1 MSTTK
6 NTNRP
11 DFMIDTVSL
20 KIKHTE
26 FRVLEPE
33 MFYPELVIFTKA
45 TAPFKWKASQVFKK
59 YIQNATKE
67 DKFADCYKPLLTAYR
82 RMGLDD
88 FEYDLHIEFSV
99 PKLLF
104 GENLS
109 ELSDSDFP
117 QVIRILKEKLLTMG
131 IDTTENVLKKSVVT
145 KAHFG
150 KNIALPYPMTVRDV
164 LNELKKADLGKRME
178 VNTREYRNDGE
189 SLYFYT
195 STHNIIFYD
204 KVKDIEKTKN
214 ISVDK
219 NKTDK
224 ERALIKERDMFREQ
238 VLRMEVRYNGLRTV
252 ASVVSKLLPEKPEYV
267 SFELIFNRQLCKDAL
282 IRNWKDIADRP
293 SNQLAFKMTL
303 SPEDV
308 LNALIS
314 RARSS
319 KTSVHSLNKVLI
331 NFGLHQL
338 INQLG
343 AKTVKNKFLTTWSEK
358 TCITR
363 LDEKVQNSAVMLQDV
378 PPCEVISLIENELA
392 KFKNYGRNGEK

>member
-1 MSTTK
+1 ML
-6 NTNRP
+6 
-11 DFMIDTVSL
+11 DTVSL
-20 KIKHTE
+20 KIKQTE
-26 FRVLEPE
+26 FKVLKPE
-33 MFYPELVIFTKA
+33 MFYPELLIFTKA
-45 TAPFKWKASQVFKK
+45 NAPYNWKASQVYKK

-67 DKFADCYKPLLTAYR
+67 DRFADCYKPLLTAYR
-82 RMGLDD
+82 RMGLVD
-88 FEYDLHIEFSV
+88 FEYELHIEFSV

-109 ELSDSDFP
+109 ELSDTDFP
-117 QVIRILKEKLLTMG
+117 QVVTVLKEKLLTMG
-131 IDTTENVLKKSVVT
+131 VLTTESAIRKSVVN

-195 STHNIIFYD
+195 SAHNIIFYD

-219 NKTDK
+219 NKTEK

-238 VLRMEVRYNGLRTV
+238 VLRMEVRYNGSRAVT
-252 ASVVSKLLPEKPEYV
+252 SVVSKLLPEKPEYV
-267 SFELIFNRQLCKDAL
+267 SFEIIFNRQLCKDAL
-282 IRNWKDIADRP
+282 IRNWKDITDRP

-308 LNALIS
+308 LNILMA

-343 AKTVKNKFLTTWSEK
+343 VKTVKNKFLTTWSEK

-363 LDEKVQNSAVMLQDV
+363 LDEKVQSSAVMLQDV
-378 PPCEVISLIENELA
+378 PPCEVIGLIDKKLNE
-392 KFKNYGRNGEK
+392 FKNYGKNGDI

>member
-33 MFYPELVIFTKA
+33 MFYPELVVFTKK
-45 TAPFKWKASQVFKK
+45 TAPFNWKPSQVFKK

-88 FEYDLHIEFSV
+88 FEYELHIEFSV
-99 PKLLF
+99 PKLLY

-117 QVIRILKEKLLTMG
+117 QVIKILKEKLLTMG
-131 IDTTENVLKKSVVT
+131 IDTTESVLRKSVVT

-150 KNIALPYPMTVRDV
+150 KNISLPYPMTVRDV

-195 STHNIIFYD
+195 SVHNIIFYD

-282 IRNWKDIADRP
+282 IRNWRDITDRP

-308 LNALIS
+308 LNILMA

-363 LDEKVQNSAVMLQDV
+363 LDEKVQSSAVMLQDV
-378 PPCEVISLIENELA
+378 PPCEVIGLIDKKLNE
-392 KFKNYGRNGEK
+392 FKNYGKNGDI